1 MAISIE
7 VKVRLVPDLR
17 RTPSN
22 RCSASIAAAGKVL
35 RLISLFARDPCSI
48 TCLHSS
54 FGTGTETGNT
64 LLIGSFHYLSSI
76 SSRDKGEPPVAPATG
91 EPTTPSHLAPYHVPQ
106 YIPVP
111 MPYPYAL
118 PTRAHGSTVDLIYD
132 LSFQIRYKISRA
144 IQGSHDLFHKQAL
157 VFAVRQLPEVP
168 VSFAGMAI
176 DETALVGD
184 IYGSSS
190 FMAATTPQLTTTTA
204 IYLNVI

>member
-22 RCSASIAAAGKVL
+22 GCSASIAAAGKVL

-64 LLIGSFHYLSSI
+64 LLIGSFHYPSSI

-118 PTRAHGSTVDLIYD
+118 PTIAHGSTVDLIYD
-132 LSFQIRYKISRA
+132 LSFQIRYNISPGNPILYAR
-144 IQGSHDLFHKQAL
+144 ICSVFMSSLSPRPPPQSTLHGSHHSWNKHYTL
-157 VFAVRQLPEVP
+157 
-168 VSFAGMAI
+168 SF
-176 DETALVGD
+176 
-184 IYGSSS
+184 
-190 FMAATTPQLTTTTA
+190 
-204 IYLNVI
+204 